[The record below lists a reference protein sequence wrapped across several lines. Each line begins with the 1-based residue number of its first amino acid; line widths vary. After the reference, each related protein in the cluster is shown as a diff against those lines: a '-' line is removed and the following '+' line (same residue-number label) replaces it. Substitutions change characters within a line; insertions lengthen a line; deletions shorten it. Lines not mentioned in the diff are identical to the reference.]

1 MLNNHLLFFVINL
14 NPFVSNW
21 IKQIVFTDKVVQR
34 YWEGCN
40 FNGDDIWVL
49 KEKLK
54 SLKSALKLWNR
65 EVFGDMNYKKQ
76 KIITEISKLDIED
89 EYGNLSLAGRL
100 ERNKLLA
107 ELRLVVYQLEVQ
119 AKQKSRA
126 KWMAEGD
133 LNTRYFHQI
142 NKWRRIKNNFR
153 GLHMAHGWCEEPTI
167 VKEGICNQFKDKFSE
182 KSSLLL
188 SWTIL
193 NSLELMQV
201 L

>member
-1 MLNNHLLFFVINL
+1 
-14 NPFVSNW
+14 
-21 IKQIVFTDKVVQR
+21 
-34 YWEGCN
+34 
-40 FNGDDIWVL
+40 
-49 KEKLK
+49 
-54 SLKSALKLWNR
+54 LKSALKLWNR

-107 ELRLVVYQLEVQ
+107 ELRLIVYQLEVL

-133 LNTRYFHQI
+133 INTRYFHQI
-142 NKWRRIKNNFR
+142 NKWRRIKNSFR

-201 L
+201 LMRN